1 MYQHR
6 GRHAGRTAIAAELP
20 GGVGKN
26 GSQNELLLF
35 TRFSMTPASREQIR
49 APACVTKHQKSRSA
63 QTAQRQRRV
72 LRVTVWRHVMFSSM
86 ACLREP
92 VSGGAEK
99 KKRILN
105 FRKGLYMF
113 TILNFRWFMA
123 CNRPFFTHSHW
134 R

>member
-20 GGVGKN
+20 GGLAKTDHKTN
-26 GSQNELLLF
+26 FCFLPAFPGS
-35 TRFSMTPASREQIR
+35 PASREQIR
-49 APACVTKHQKSRSA
+49 APAYVAKHQKSRSA
-63 QTAQRQRRV
+63 QTAQRQRHV

-99 KKRILN
+99 E
-105 FRKGLYMF
+105 KG
-113 TILNFRWFMA
+113 
-123 CNRPFFTHSHW
+123 S
-134 R
+134 